1 MTIAEIKKSMTD
13 LFITDAD
20 VIAKY
25 GLKDG
30 LTFED
35 QFSKISLENILFF
48 IVATCMWVN
57 QQLFVRHKVDIER
70 LLNEQRAHTSNW
82 YAHKAK
88 QFQFGQEL
96 VSETDQYN
104 NAGLT
109 GEQIDKMQVVKYS
122 AAVESFD
129 KSILYLKIATDDG
142 GKRKPLSNSQLIA
155 FKTYLNAIQD
165 AGVRIQVIND
175 PADQMKLK
183 IDIYYDSLLLDQD
196 GKRLDD
202 EADTPVQDAIRNY
215 LNNLPF
221 NGMYTNQSLV
231 DTLQNVE
238 GVEVAEIKQASS
250 KYGAYTE
257 FTEIDAREI
266 AHAGYYEVLDA
277 NLMLNFI
284 PNEEVL

>member
-20 VIAKY
+20 VIGKY
-25 GLKDG
+25 GLKEG

-35 QFSKISLENILFF
+35 QFSTVSIENILFF

-57 QQLFVRHKVDIER
+57 QQLFARHKIDIER
-70 LLNEQRAHTSNW
+70 LLSEQRAHTSNW
-82 YAHKAK
+82 YAHMAK

-96 VSETDQYN
+96 VTETDKYN

-109 GEQIDKMQVVKYS
+109 SEQIEKMRVVKYS

-129 KSILYLKIATDDG
+129 KSILYLKIATDDN
-142 GKRKPLSNSQLIA
+142 GKRKPLSSNQLIA

-183 IDIYYDSLLLDQD
+183 IDIYYDSLILDQE

-202 EADTPVQDAIRNY
+202 EGDSPVQDAIRNY

-231 DTLQNVE
+231 DTLQNIE
-238 GVEVAEIKQASS
+238 GVAVAEIKQAAS

-257 FTEIDAREI
+257 FTDIDAREI
-266 AHAGYYEVLDA
+266 AHAGYYEVSDA

>member
-20 VIAKY
+20 VIGKY
-25 GLKDG
+25 GLKEG

-35 QFSKISLENILFF
+35 QFSTVSIENILFF

-57 QQLFVRHKVDIER
+57 QQLFARHKIDIER
-70 LLNEQRAHTSNW
+70 LLSEQRAHTSNW
-82 YAHKAK
+82 YAHISK

-96 VSETDQYN
+96 VTETDKYN

-109 GEQIDKMQVVKYS
+109 SEQIEKIRVVKYS

-129 KSILYLKIATDDG
+129 KSILYLKIATDDN
-142 GKRKPLSNSQLIA
+142 GKRKPLSNNQLIA

-183 IDIYYDSLLLDQD
+183 IDIYYDSLILDQE

-202 EADTPVQDAIRNY
+202 EGDSPVQDAIRNY

-231 DTLQNVE
+231 DTLQNIE
-238 GVEVAEIKQASS
+238 GVAVAEIKQAAS

-257 FTEIDAREI
+257 FTDIDAREI
-266 AHAGYYEVLDA
+266 AHAGYYEVSDA

>member
-20 VIAKY
+20 VIGKY
-25 GLKDG
+25 GLKEG

-35 QFSKISLENILFF
+35 QFSTVSIENILFF

-57 QQLFVRHKVDIER
+57 QQLFARHKIDIER
-70 LLNEQRAHTSNW
+70 LLSEQRAHTSNW
-82 YAHKAK
+82 YAHMAK

-96 VSETDQYN
+96 VTETDKYN

-109 GEQIDKMQVVKYS
+109 SEQIEKMRVVKYS

-129 KSILYLKIATDDG
+129 KSIVYLKIATDDN
-142 GKRKPLSNSQLIA
+142 GKRKPLSNNQLIA

-183 IDIYYDSLLLDQD
+183 IDIYYDSLILDQE

-202 EADTPVQDAIRNY
+202 EGDSPVQDAIRNY

-231 DTLQNVE
+231 DTLQNIE
-238 GVEVAEIKQASS
+238 GVAMAEIKQAAS

-257 FTEIDAREI
+257 FTDIDAREI
-266 AHAGYYEVLDA
+266 AHSGYYEVSDA